1 MGGGDKLA
9 QGMREYP
16 GYEGISGVRGNER
29 LNIQGYDGRVY
40 NGKVEGGGGGSAT
53 SHAVAEGL
61 MAS

>member
-1 MGGGDKLA
+1 MGGDDKLA

-40 NGKVEGGGGGSAT
+40 NGKVEGGGGGGVPPPA
-53 SHAVAEGL
+53 
-61 MAS
+61 MR